1 MGYLL
6 LKRAHVFAHLQ
17 HRCKGGEISRCEN
30 KRSSDEISLAS
41 KEEKKKN
48 LKRRTST
55 EQTLNSKEEWRPRN
69 RLSRNRFDL
78 GIFQPGKL
86 QQDAGSRGST
96 SKEGCYRD
104 FGEIPNVSASKT
116 PPPPPRLNES
126 PALNR
131 KLCFFESRS

>member
-1 MGYLL
+1 MHICNIV
-6 LKRAHVFAHLQ
+6 A
-17 HRCKGGEISRCEN
+17 KGARFRVARINVLRN
-30 KRSSDEISLAS
+30 SDEISLAS

-116 PPPPPRLNES
+116 PPPPLPPRLNES

-131 KLCFFESRS
+131 KLCFFES

>member
-104 FGEIPNVSASKT
+104 FGEIPNVSAST
-116 PPPPPRLNES
+116 TQRV
-126 PALNR
+126 
-131 KLCFFESRS
+131 SRAQPEVMLL

>member
-1 MGYLL
+1 MHICNIV
-6 LKRAHVFAHLQ
+6 A
-17 HRCKGGEISRCEN
+17 KGARFRVARINVLRN
-30 KRSSDEISLAS
+30 SDEISLAS

-104 FGEIPNVSASKT
+104 FGEIPNVSASTT
-116 PPPPPRLNES
+116 PPLRLNES

-131 KLCFFESRS
+131 KLCFFES

>member
-1 MGYLL
+1 MHICNIV
-6 LKRAHVFAHLQ
+6 A
-17 HRCKGGEISRCEN
+17 KGARFRVARINVLRN
-30 KRSSDEISLAS
+30 SDEISLAS

-104 FGEIPNVSASKT
+104 FGEIPNVSAST
-116 PPPPPRLNES
+116 TQRVPRAQPEVMFL
-126 PALNR
+126 
-131 KLCFFESRS
+131 

>member
-1 MGYLL
+1 MHICNIV
-6 LKRAHVFAHLQ
+6 A
-17 HRCKGGEISRCEN
+17 KGARFRVARINVLRN
-30 KRSSDEISLAS
+30 SDEISLAS

-55 EQTLNSKEEWRPRN
+55 ETQTLNSKEEWRPRN

-104 FGEIPNVSASKT
+104 FGEIPNVSASTT

-131 KLCFFESRS
+131 KLCFFES